1 MTCDAP
7 PASQRA
13 EREVARHGQQALFAP
28 QEAEALPDV
37 PQQPPGGGLPLRRRG
52 PLRLDVLLLRSDL
65 RLRDGGGEEAHSV
78 DAQQRRDAHLVVEI
92 GGNRDHHRCQRLQHA
107 GDGVGLGV
115 VSLRNEHGVKALVGH
130 HVHAVDG
137 TDDEAPHRQH
147 REAEPPLTEDQRRRG
162 VDARGDKVQRVDG
175 ALPGKAVKDGAGKDR
190 RDDLWRR
197 ERGDVDGVQQR
208 RVGIVQHQQAQGE
221 AGHGV
226 AQHGDDAAQRDDG
239 KVPRPQR
246 SDSGLQFVLF
256 CHRYAQPCC
265 GRRASL
271 LSHHEIV
278 SCE

>member
-1 MTCDAP
+1 MGGQLHLVVYQSAHGTAHHHHAP
-7 PASQRA
+7 HQHVHIFAVVEGTLEVRQGDDLRRAPGQRA

-52 PLRLDVLLLRSDL
+52 PLRLDVLLLRPDL

-115 VSLRNEHGVKALVGH
+115 VSLRNKHGVKALVGH

-190 RDDLWRR
+190 RDDLGRR
-197 ERGDVDGVQQR
+197 ERGDVDGV
-208 RVGIVQHQQAQGE
+208 
-221 AGHGV
+221 
-226 AQHGDDAAQRDDG
+226 
-239 KVPRPQR
+239 
-246 SDSGLQFVLF
+246 
-256 CHRYAQPCC
+256 
-265 GRRASL
+265 
-271 LSHHEIV
+271 
-278 SCE
+278 